1 MKEATKN
8 YLKNQLATN
17 PAWAI
22 KALVKLYSYQTA
34 CEQAAG
40 YTEENNGV
48 GFSGVDSEILSSFAV
63 QINKGRTLSQK
74 QMVIVY
80 RKLPRYWKQVA
91 GFIPADKLA
100 EIEAKVGA

>member
-1 MKEATKN
+1 MKEATKT

-22 KALVKLYSYQTA
+22 KALVKLYTYQTA
-34 CEQAAG
+34 CEQAVG
-40 YTEENNGV
+40 HTEENNGV

-63 QINKGRTLSQK
+63 QINKGRTLSPK
-74 QMVIVY
+74 QMAIVY
-80 RKLPRYWKQVA
+80 HRLPRYWKQVA
-91 GFIPADKLA
+91 SFIPTDKLV